1 MHDDSDGDDTDDE
14 LLSLSVL
21 RALSSAG
28 VEIVSPA
35 KRANRL
41 HLESHGLLSA
51 AEARSDDVTRPR
63 SQPTSSSASSEE
75 VSAMSEARK
84 TSKQLMSYRSRDNQG
99 HGLTVLDTDHQ
110 RADSISSSSPRSP
123 PRKTQIQASGAK
135 LHSDGSRTNDE
146 RTQEGQHSDVICAS
160 ADDHAALAAL
170 LFP

>member
-1 MHDDSDGDDTDDE
+1 MHDDSDGDDTDDG
-14 LLSLSVL
+14 LLPLFVL

-28 VEIVSPA
+28 VEIVSTS

-41 HLESHGLLSA
+41 HPESHGLLNA
-51 AEARSDDVTRPR
+51 AEARSDDMTRLR
-63 SQPTSSSASSEE
+63 SRPMSLNSSSGDSL
-75 VSAMSEARK
+75 AMEQACK
-84 TSKQLMSYRSRDNQG
+84 TSKQLTSCRDCDG
-99 HGLTVLDTDHQ
+99 KGDGLTVLDTDHQ

-123 PRKTQIQASGAK
+123 PRKTQIQASSAK